1 MTEHNQSYFGISADD
16 LFFFCQGISDM
27 VFLMSVEEGSRFRY
41 YLMNRSAM
49 EFSGLTEEAYGKL
62 FEEVNNPK
70 MAHFLTLKYQQAVIE
85 RKPIWYEDSITLPNG
100 RVSGESVL
108 TPIFNEKGVCTHV
121 ISLTRDITQRKQ
133 FEEKLAYLA
142 YHDDLTGLPNRRL
155 FKDELTKSIEDI
167 ATNQNIAI
175 MFLDLD
181 RFKIVNDTLG
191 HDKGDHLLQIV
202 ATRLQQ
208 LFRSPSLI
216 ARLGGDEFVVLLKQY
231 ETLEDVNQTAK
242 QILEAIERPI
252 QIDNHEFYVTASI
265 GIALYDDPDTTA
277 DQLMKQADQAM
288 YAAKENGKNNYQYYL
303 KPLDI
308 KRIPRL
314 EMEHYLRKAIER
326 EEFILYYQPV
336 YHIITGN
343 ITSMEVLIRW
353 QHPTIGMVSPGEFI
367 PIAEETGLI
376 VPIGEWVL
384 RTACKQNKEW
394 QEQGL
399 PGIPIAVNLSP
410 FQFQQQN
417 IVHQVA
423 HALIETG
430 LDPKYLVL
438 EITESMAMQQVDSVI
453 DKLQELKEMGIK
465 ISIDDFGTGY
475 SSLSYL
481 KKFPIDSLKIDQ
493 SFVREIVDS
502 PDDTAIVK
510 AIIVLAR
517 SLKRTVIA
525 EGVETEEQMSL
536 LRELGCKKM
545 QGYLFSKPIPKQQM
559 EVFLQDYS

>member
-1 MTEHNQSYFGISADD
+1 MTEQNQSYFGISADD

-49 EFSGLTEEAYGKL
+49 EFSGLTEEAYGKK
-62 FEEVNNPK
+62 FEDVNNPQ
-70 MAHFLTLKYQQAVIE
+70 MAHFLTIKYQQAVTE
-85 RKPIWYEDSITLPNG
+85 RKPIWYEDSVTLPNG
-100 RVSGESVL
+100 KVSGESVL
-108 TPIFNEKGVCTHV
+108 TPIFNEKGICTHV

-155 FKDELTKSIEDI
+155 FKDELTKSIAEISDE
-167 ATNQNIAI
+167 NIAI

-191 HDKGDHLLQIV
+191 HDKGDLLLQIV
-202 ATRLQQ
+202 ATRLQL
-208 LFRSPSLI
+208 LFRAPSLI
-216 ARLGGDEFVVLLKQY
+216 ARLGGDEFVILLRQF
-231 ETLEDVNQTAK
+231 ENQDEVSLIAK
-242 QILEAIERPI
+242 QILEMIERPI

-265 GIALYDDPDTTA
+265 GIAMYSDLDTTA

-288 YAAKENGKNNYQYYL
+288 YTAKANGKNNYHYYV
-303 KPLDI
+303 KPPET

-376 VPIGEWVL
+376 IPIGEWVL
-384 RTACKQNKEW
+384 RTACRQNKLW

-399 PGIPIAVNLSP
+399 PKIPIAVNLSP

-417 IVHQVA
+417 IIHQVA
-423 HALIETG
+423 NALIETG
-430 LDPKYLVL
+430 LDPRYLVL
-438 EITESMAMQQVDSVI
+438 EVTESMAMQQVDTVI
-453 DKLQELKEMGIK
+453 EKLQELKEMGIQ

-481 KKFPIDSLKIDQ
+481 RKFPIDSLKIDQ

-502 PDDTAIVK
+502 PDDIAIVK
-510 AIIVLAR
+510 AIIVMAR
-517 SLKRTVIA
+517 SLKRSVIA

-545 QGYLFSKPIPKQQM
+545 QGYLFSKPIPRQQM
-559 EVFLQDYS
+559 EVFLQDYA